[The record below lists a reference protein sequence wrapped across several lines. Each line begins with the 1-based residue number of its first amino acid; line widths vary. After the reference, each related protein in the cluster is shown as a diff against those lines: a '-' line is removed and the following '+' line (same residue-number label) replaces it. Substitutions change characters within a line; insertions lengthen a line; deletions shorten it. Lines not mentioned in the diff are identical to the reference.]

1 MQASESPWERA
12 QRRMNKLGLAE
23 TDLEESFVLAGG
35 SGGQKVN
42 KTASAVQLLH
52 VPTGIMVK
60 CAEGRSQHLN
70 RLKARE
76 RLCEKV
82 EENRREAK
90 LARDARRAKIRH
102 QKRKPSAR
110 AQAKRIGNKRVR
122 GEVKKLRGRPSR
134 ED

>member
-1 MQASESPWERA
+1 MQASESPWERV
-12 QRRMNKLGLAE
+12 QRRMQQLGLAE
-23 TDLEESFVLAGG
+23 TDLDESFVLAGG

-42 KTASAVQLLH
+42 KTASAVQLIH
-52 VPTGIMVK
+52 VPSGTMVK
-60 CAEGRSQHLN
+60 CAEGRSQHMN

-82 EENRREAK
+82 EELRRKKK
-90 LARDARRAKIRH
+90 LDRDARRAKMRH

-110 AQAKRIGNKRVR
+110 QQAKRIGNKRVR

-134 ED
+134 DD

>member
-52 VPTGIMVK
+52 VPTGVMVK

>member
-1 MQASESPWERA
+1 MQASESPWERVQA
-12 QRRMNKLGLAE
+12 RMRKLGLNE
-23 TDLEESFVLAGG
+23 QDLEESFVLAGG

-42 KTASAVQLLH
+42 KSASAVQLIH
-52 VPTGIMVK
+52 ARSGNTIK

-76 RLCEKV
+76 RLCDKIEGDRKK
-82 EENRREAK
+82 AQ

-110 AQAKRIGNKRVR
+110 ANAKRIGNKRVR
-122 GEVKKLRGRPSR
+122 GETKQLRRRPGR
-134 ED
+134 DD

>member
-1 MQASESPWERA
+1 
-12 QRRMNKLGLAE
+12 MNKLGLAE